1 MVPTTAAA
9 MIAAARQRI
18 ANLSVDQVAADL
30 ARDETLLVDVREP
43 AEWVQDG
50 QIPGAFHAPRGL
62 IEFWGDPTSPYH
74 RVEFDPS
81 RPTILY
87 SGTGARSALAA
98 EALRRLGYT
107 RVAHLDGGL
116 RAWKGAG
123 QPVVSVSATGP

>member
-9 MIAAARQRI
+9 MVAVARQRI

-43 AEWVQDG
+43 AERAQHG
-50 QIPGAFHAPRGL
+50 QIPGALHAPRGL
-62 IEFWGDPTSPYH
+62 IEFWGDPTCPYH

-107 RVAHLDGGL
+107 RVSHLDGGL
-116 RAWKGAG
+116 RAWKNAG
-123 QPVVSVSATGP
+123 QPVVTAVSSTA